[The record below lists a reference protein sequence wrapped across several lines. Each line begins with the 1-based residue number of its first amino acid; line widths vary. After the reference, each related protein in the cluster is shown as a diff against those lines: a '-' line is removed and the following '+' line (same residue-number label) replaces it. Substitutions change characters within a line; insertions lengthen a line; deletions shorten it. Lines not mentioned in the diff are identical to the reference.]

1 MNIDAIILSNAPDLH
16 YYGMTC
22 RTINSLKNSDIFNE
36 INITVVESQS
46 RIEFET
52 AGLSYNSCEIIHP
65 EQPFGYNKFLNI
77 GLKNTNSEWVLIC
90 NNDLFFT
97 KTWLTEAKKIIEQ
110 RPDIKSFSPKCPHWQ
125 LHQNITEDIVEG
137 CTVSNELC
145 GWCILMHRSL
155 IDTYQLFDEQFD
167 FWYQDDDYSMVLKTN
182 NEKHALMGSS
192 KVYHMISGSHGLLKE
207 KHHEFTYA
215 QQKKFIDKWKKHS

>member
-1 MNIDAIILSNAPDLH
+1 
-16 YYGMTC
+16 
-22 RTINSLKNSDIFNE
+22 
-36 INITVVESQS
+36 VESQS

-97 KTWLTEAKKIIEQ
+97 KTWLSEAKKIIEQ
-110 RPDIKSFSPKCPHWQ
+110 RPDIKSFSPRCPHWH

-155 IDTYQLFDEQFD
+155 IDMYQLFDEQFD

-215 QQKKFIDKWKKHS
+215 QQQKFIDKWKKHS